1 MQLHPALL
9 EAAPAT
15 APAPGAWE
23 GASCSGPPAD
33 PKTALVPHPLGQRS
47 RPSFLLTAPGP
58 AQLFPQ
64 EGVLTASKV
73 TLRPHRTPWTG
84 CRDAP
89 PRALGHPR
97 PRRPLA
103 SLAPAAPAAA
113 HLSPRPIKGGTPR
126 PLCPINAADP
136 QGLGT
141 RRGMNWDG
149 LGGLDGLQPMA
160 IAGPPRA

>member
-1 MQLHPALL
+1 M
-9 EAAPAT
+9 
-15 APAPGAWE
+15 
-23 GASCSGPPAD
+23 
-33 PKTALVPHPLGQRS
+33 PL
-47 RPSFLLTAPGP
+47 
-58 AQLFPQ
+58 
-64 EGVLTASKV
+64 
-73 TLRPHRTPWTG
+73 
-84 CRDAP
+84 

-126 PLCPINAADP
+126 PLCPITAPDS

-160 IAGPPRA
+160 IVGSQHGLGTGSLGVLLTPGPAGPPRA